1 VKYRPNTIPSKPSKE
16 KIQQA
21 HFVAGFALT
30 FPFLYL
36 YAFALIESKYSIF
49 LQMQPFRV
57 ERYLS
62 IPEKILF
69 IVVFSAE
76 LLALLLGV
84 AVILWLVYAKLLPKD
99 RPRAGWLISSIVV
112 FVYFVLVTA
121 QFQVLRYFKD
131 GLDMLLVRELGGG
144 SVWSAVYYALSEFG
158 PLILLLIAVLM
169 STGVLIAFSVRLIS
183 KIVDFTPA
191 IGWMWSLLTPKRLL
205 LLNLAVFLVAFAI
218 TLYFPIL
225 NKNLG
230 YSLAHQA
237 YTAPWQLIT
246 DFDFDG
252 YSLVKRPVDHAPFDA
267 DRHPYAFEIL
277 GNAVDENGVGGD
289 LEENIWN
296 QPSIDWTDKDFS
308 KQNILLIV
316 LESARQDLHHA
327 RYNDEWVMPTLR
339 SLPGHDLSIVAHT
352 AFTAPAITSIF
363 NGTLSRHEKG
373 LSLIDHLNSLGYRT
387 GVFSAQ
393 NEGFGN
399 QDSATGLKRAGYFF
413 DSRSISP
420 DKRMHLSSSAIASA
434 IPAREILAQF
444 ESWLRADD
452 VQHFFAYINLQEL
465 HFPYSH
471 ATIEKP
477 LLNNLISR
485 YEINEKETDW
495 LRETYYNAARV
506 IDNAIAYLV
515 DLLKKTG
522 RFDNTV
528 ILVVG
533 DHGEELFDFGS
544 LGHGTDINFEQNS
557 VIGKIINSAWT
568 PDGRIPIGLS
578 EVPKLIHNALV
589 KQDHHTVPMR
599 GSVLAFNG
607 ARKPIQIGLFTD
619 KGLIKYDFRK
629 DIWSRQSAYGVKEK
643 PAVPDTGLIHLW
655 ESYVLSTSS
664 SR

>member
-1 VKYRPNTIPSKPSKE
+1 MFSKMSIE
-16 KIQQA
+16 KKQQA
-21 HFVAGFALT
+21 LFASGFILT

-36 YAFALIESKYSIF
+36 YVFMLIESKYSIF
-49 LQMQPFRV
+49 LQMQPFRI

-62 IPEKILF
+62 APEKILF
-69 IVVFSAE
+69 IIVFSTE
-76 LLALLLGV
+76 LFSLLLG
-84 AVILWLVYAKLLPKD
+84 AAAIIWLIYTKLLPKN
-99 RPRAGWLISSIVV
+99 RQWANWVIPFIVM
-112 FVYFVLVTA
+112 FVYFVLITV

-131 GLDMLLVRELGGG
+131 GLDMFVVRELGGG
-144 SVWSAVYYALSEFG
+144 NAWSALYYAISEFG
-158 PLILLLIAVLM
+158 TLIFFLMAGLIAMGVLVAFSARLM
-169 STGVLIAFSVRLIS
+169 SRIA
-183 KIVDFTPA
+183 D
-191 IGWMWSLLTPKRLL
+191 SLLKVRWIRLLTVKRLL
-205 LLNLAVFLVAFAI
+205 LLNLAVFLAAFGI
-218 TLYFPIL
+218 MLYLPIL

-230 YSLAHQA
+230 YSLAHHV

-277 GNAVDENGVGGD
+277 GNGVDENGIGGD
-289 LEENIWN
+289 LVENVWN
-296 QPSIDWTDKDFS
+296 QESIEWTGKDFS
-308 KQNILLIV
+308 KHNVLLIV
-316 LESARQDLHHA
+316 LESARQDIYHA

-339 SLPGHDLSIVAHT
+339 SLDGQDFSMIAHT
-352 AFTAPAITSIF
+352 AYTAPSIISIF
-363 NGTLSRHEKG
+363 NGTISRHEKG
-373 LSLIDHLNSLGYRT
+373 FSLIDHFNYLGYRT

-399 QDSATGLKRAGYFF
+399 QDSIAGLKRAGYFF

-420 DKRMHLSSSAIASA
+420 DKRMHLSSSPIASA

-444 ESWLRADD
+444 ESWLRADNI
-452 VQHFFAYINLQEL
+452 QHFFAYINLQEL

-485 YEINEKETDW
+485 YEINDTETDW

-506 IDNAIAYLV
+506 IDNAIEKLV
-515 DLLKKTG
+515 GLLIETG

-557 VIGKIINSAWT
+557 VIGKLINSAWV
-568 PDGRIPIGLS
+568 PDGHIPIGLS
-578 EVPKLIHNALV
+578 EAPKLIHNSLV
-589 KQDHHTVPMR
+589 KQDHLAIPLR
-599 GSVLAFNG
+599 GSVLAFPG
-607 ARKPIQIGLFTD
+607 ARKPSQIGLFTD
-619 KGLIKYDFRK
+619 KGLIKYDFRT
-629 DIWSRQSAYGVKEK
+629 DVWSQQPAYGVREK
-643 PAVPDTGLIHLW
+643 PTVPDIGLIHLW

-664 SR
+664 PR